1 MSLIDSQ
8 FSPILS
14 LNPSNLPNSLFEYS
28 SIYNYSKTIPFSIK
42 SPSEY
47 FYKIS
52 QTDYNKFLFY
62 LCNIISK
69 IGIILHLKNKIVLT
83 SKKLLNYFYYK
94 IPCLIY
100 NPLSVLTTCIFLANK
115 LDDKYIEINS
125 IINGILYF
133 FVYERN
139 DNKIY
144 KYNEISINSEMSDK
158 NNESDTNNESDHNFN
173 NKNKYDIYKNRKKD
187 FYNKKIFNKIKEN
200 ENIIELILIKELN
213 YDLNFYSF
221 HPHILIEEM
230 LKILKINFDKKLFQ
244 KIFDVLNTIY
254 NSSIICNYN
263 NNILC
268 VSSIFIVI
276 FYYDDYYKKDYFTY
290 NNNIENFWEI
300 FNVNMKDIENVF
312 IEFFKI
318 NNVYCNV
325 GYQEIKGIISNMKK
339 ENNFEIKYYDEIN
352 VNNIK
357 ILNNINNNNKINNS
371 NKNIK
376 NNKST
381 ESKNNIINNL
391 IIYKE
396 NKIDNFKLNDNY
408 NNQNKKLSKIIK
420 NHFHNSKKKYHNN
433 YDYYNEDYS
442 SHYSNKKT
450 YNHHKHHSH
459 SHSAYHNSNK
469 KHLHYHNHSRSRENT
484 TYKKHYYNKNNKK
497 HKYNN

>member
-14 LNPSNLPNSLFEYS
+14 LNPSNLPNSLYEYS
-28 SIYNYSKTIPFSIK
+28 SIYTNSKTIPFSIK

-47 FYKIS
+47 FYNLS
-52 QTDYNKFLFY
+52 QTEYNKFLFY

-69 IGIILHLKNKIVLT
+69 IGIILHLKNKIILT

-158 NNESDTNNESDHNFN
+158 NNESDTNNESDNNLN
-173 NKNKYDIYKNRKKD
+173 NKNRYDIYKNRKKD

-213 YDLNFYSF
+213 YDLNFFSF
-221 HPHILIEEM
+221 HPHIFIEEM
-230 LKILKINFDKKLFQ
+230 LKILNINLDKKLFQ

-268 VSSIFIVI
+268 VSAIFITI
-276 FYYDDYYKKDYFTY
+276 FYYDDYYKKDLF

-300 FNVNMKDIENVF
+300 FNVDLKDIENIFV
-312 IEFFKI
+312 EFYKI

-325 GYQEIKGIISNMKK
+325 GYQEIKGIINNMKK
-339 ENNFEIKYYDEIN
+339 EKIFEIKYVDEIN

-357 ILNNINNNNKINNS
+357 ILNNINNNNSNMNINTIKS
-371 NKNIK
+371 NN
-376 NNKST
+376 
-381 ESKNNIINNL
+381 SKNNNKNNL

-396 NKIDNFKLNDNY
+396 NKDNNFKLSDNNN
-408 NNQNKKLSKIIK
+408 NNQNKKLLSIIK
-420 NHFHNSKKKYHNN
+420 NHYHNSKNKHDNN
-433 YDYYNEDYS
+433 SDYYNKDYS
-442 SHYSNKKT
+442 SNYSYKKT
-450 YNHHKHHSH
+450 YNHHHKHHSH
-459 SHSAYHNSNK
+459 SHSAHHNSNK
-469 KHLHYHNHSRSRENT
+469 KHHHHHIHSRSRENT
-484 TYKKHYYNKNNKK
+484 SYDKNYYKNNKK
-497 HKYNN
+497 HKYNK

>member
-14 LNPSNLPNSLFEYS
+14 LNPSNLPNSLYEYS
-28 SIYNYSKTIPFSIK
+28 SIYNQSKTIPFTIK

-47 FYKIS
+47 FYNIS
-52 QTDYNKFLFY
+52 QTEYNKFLFY

-69 IGIILHLKNKIVLT
+69 IGIILHLKNKIILT

-158 NNESDTNNESDHNFN
+158 NNESDTNNESDNNLN

-213 YDLNFYSF
+213 YDLNFFSF
-221 HPHILIEEM
+221 HPHIFIEEM
-230 LKILKINFDKKLFQ
+230 LKILNINLDKKLFQ

-263 NNILC
+263 NIILC
-268 VSSIFIVI
+268 VSAIFITI
-276 FYYDDYYKKDYFTY
+276 FYYDDYYKKDLFK

-300 FNVNMKDIENVF
+300 FNVDLKDIENVF
-312 IEFFKI
+312 VEFYKI

-339 ENNFEIKYYDEIN
+339 EKNFEIKYVDEIN

-357 ILNNINNNNKINNS
+357 ILNNINNNSNININTIKS
-371 NKNIK
+371 NN
-376 NNKST
+376 
-381 ESKNNIINNL
+381 SKNNNKNNL
-391 IIYKE
+391 INYKE
-396 NKIDNFKLNDNY
+396 NKDNNFKLSDNNN
-408 NNQNKKLSKIIK
+408 NNQNKKLLNIIK
-420 NHFHNSKKKYHNN
+420 NHYHNSKNKHDNN
-433 YDYYNEDYS
+433 SDYYNKDYS
-442 SHYSNKKT
+442 SNYSYKKT
-450 YNHHKHHSH
+450 YNHHHKHHSH

-469 KHLHYHNHSRSRENT
+469 KHHYHHIHSRSRENT
-484 TYKKHYYNKNNKK
+484 SYKKDYYKNNKK
-497 HKYNN
+497 HKYNK

>member
-14 LNPSNLPNSLFEYS
+14 LNPSNLPNSLYEYS
-28 SIYNYSKTIPFSIK
+28 SIYNQSKTIPFTIK

-47 FYKIS
+47 FYNIS
-52 QTDYNKFLFY
+52 QTEYNKFLFY

-69 IGIILHLKNKIVLT
+69 IGIILHLKNKIILT

-158 NNESDTNNESDHNFN
+158 NNESDTNNESDNNIN
-173 NKNKYDIYKNRKKD
+173 NKNRYDIYKNRKKD

-213 YDLNFYSF
+213 YDLNFFSF
-221 HPHILIEEM
+221 HPHIFIEEM
-230 LKILKINFDKKLFQ
+230 LKILNINLDKKLFQ

-263 NNILC
+263 NIILC
-268 VSSIFIVI
+268 VSAIFITI
-276 FYYDDYYKKDYFTY
+276 FYYDDYYKKDLFK

-300 FNVNMKDIENVF
+300 FNVDLKDIENVF
-312 IEFFKI
+312 VEFYKI

-339 ENNFEIKYYDEIN
+339 EKNFEIKYVDEIN

-357 ILNNINNNNKINNS
+357 ILNNINNNSNININTIKS
-371 NKNIK
+371 NN
-376 NNKST
+376 
-381 ESKNNIINNL
+381 SKNNNKNNL
-391 IIYKE
+391 INYKE
-396 NKIDNFKLNDNY
+396 NKDNNFKLSDNNN
-408 NNQNKKLSKIIK
+408 NNQNKKLLNIIK
-420 NHFHNSKKKYHNN
+420 NHYHNSKNKHDNN
-433 YDYYNEDYS
+433 SDYYNKDYS
-442 SHYSNKKT
+442 SNYSYKKT
-450 YNHHKHHSH
+450 YNHHHKHHSH

-469 KHLHYHNHSRSRENT
+469 KHHYHHIHSRSRENT
-484 TYKKHYYNKNNKK
+484 SYKKDYYKNNKK
-497 HKYNN
+497 HKYNK